1 MKPIL
6 QQLKLTD
13 LTRAILVLLQI
24 MRTIKMGLI
33 PPTIKQDCNLN
44 FTLNFTK
51 WGCTSTNLMIIS
63 ISEQIKQ
70 QWDTMKGNS
79 PCQDGTKYL
88 LIFSIESIFLVPFQ
102 HIKCD
107 KLYRILI
114 KNILIG

>member
-51 WGCTSTNLMIIS
+51 WGCTSINLMIIS

-70 QWDTMKGNS
+70 QWDTMKANS
-79 PCQDGTKYL
+79 PCQDGTRADL
-88 LIFSIESIFLVPFQ
+88 L
-102 HIKCD
+102 
-107 KLYRILI
+107 
-114 KNILIG
+114 